1 MARRHE
7 LWRERDVRGM
17 GSGTRQHTRRVIR
30 GIMKPLCIYHGFCA
44 DGFTAAWVVWNF
56 HGEGA
61 VEFHAAKHGD
71 PPPEVGER
79 EVYLVDFSYPRPV
92 IEAMARRATKL
103 TVIDHHVTAAHELEG
118 LIRNDGVIDGVFD
131 MDKSGCL
138 LTWEWFFRERP
149 PPPAL
154 LAVNDRDL
162 WRFELPWTREIFS
175 ALTSYP
181 YDFAIWNTLMEADRL
196 DALRQEGVTLERKQ
210 RKDIAEIIA
219 AGSHL
224 ITIAGH
230 TVPACNVPS
239 PWASDAGHL
248 LAHGHPFA
256 ACFWIDGEQIAF
268 SLRSAPD
275 GLDVSEIAT
284 QFGGGGHRHAAGFK
298 RPWTAY
304 RRIAP

>member
-1 MARRHE
+1 
-7 LWRERDVRGM
+7 
-17 GSGTRQHTRRVIR
+17 
-30 GIMKPLCIYHGFCA
+30 MKPLCIYHGCCA
-44 DGFTAAWVVWNF
+44 DGFTAAWVVWTWY
-56 HGEGA
+56 GEGE
-61 VEFHAAKHGD
+61 VEFHAAMHGES
-71 PPPEVGER
+71 PPAVDGR
-79 EVYLVDFSYPRPV
+79 EVYVVDFSYPRPL
-92 IEAMARRATKL
+92 IEAMARQATKL
-103 TVIDHHVTAAHELEG
+103 TVLDHHRTAAQDLEG
-118 LIRNDGVIDGVFD
+118 LIRNDGAVDGVFD
-131 MDKSGCL
+131 MEKSGCL
-138 LTWEWFFRERP
+138 LTWEWFFTARQ

-162 WRFELPWTREIFS
+162 WTFEQPWTREICS

-181 YDFAIWNTLMEADRL
+181 YEFAIWETQMEADRL
-196 DALRQEGVTLERKQ
+196 DALRQEGITLERKQ
-210 RKDIAEIIA
+210 QKDIAETITS
-219 AGSHL
+219 GSHL

-248 LAHGHPFA
+248 MAPGHPFA

-275 GLDVSEIAT
+275 GLDVSEIAK

-298 RPWTAY
+298 LPWTGS